1 MNVIYAVTMYSVV
14 IPGEDSIKE
23 AVTSSRESWE
33 LIDRVQFSNMSNAR
47 ISFEGRRPMAALE
60 EYDGKREVIF
70 YVLTEEQMRVN
81 GQATRIDV
89 LDMALP
95 TI

>member
-14 IPGEDSIKE
+14 ISREGSIKE

-60 EYDGKREVIF
+60 EYDGKREVTF

-89 LDMALP
+89 LDMAFP